1 MMYVNYHCTK
11 MILLHLIL
19 FHFRD
24 TFENFKFS
32 FFFQS
37 KDQDFISRKRGNPI
51 IDIIFQ
57 NEGLRYPQGRTI
69 RKKKFKIYFHIKDSR
84 KNVKLLI
91 FTL

>member
-1 MMYVNYHCTK
+1 MMYVNYHCAK

-19 FHFRD
+19 FHFRVPSR
-24 TFENFKFS
+24 TSNSF

-37 KDQDFISRKRGNPI
+37 KDQDFIGRKRGNPI

-69 RKKKFKIYFHIKDSR
+69 RKKKFKIYFHIKVSR